1 MTQPPPEGPEDR
13 PEGTPED
20 REQGGWATPDPSAP
34 GPYGQPSYPPPP
46 PPGYGQQPP
55 TPPGYGQQ
63 GYSSPYGATPPAGQP
78 GGGGWAG
85 YAAPQTSPKATWALV
100 TGIIA
105 LVMGCCGVLG
115 LVGIASVVLGVQ
127 ARRDIAASQGRLTGD
142 GAALAGIILGAIG
155 AVSGLVMGLIGF
167 ALFTSGDSSFTFNS

>member
-13 PEGTPED
+13 PEGPPED

-46 PPGYGQQPP
+46 P
-55 TPPGYGQQ
+55 
-63 GYSSPYGATPPAGQP
+63 GA
-78 GGGGWAG
+78 GGWAG

-127 ARRDIAASQGRLTGD
+127 ARRDIAASRGALTGD

-155 AVSGLVMGLIGF
+155 AVSGLVMGVIGF

>member
-13 PEGTPED
+13 PDGTPED

-46 PPGYGQQPP
+46 P
-55 TPPGYGQQ
+55 
-63 GYSSPYGATPPAGQP
+63 GA
-78 GGGGWAG
+78 GGWAG

-127 ARRDIAASQGRLTGD
+127 ARRDIAASRGALTGD